1 MDGSKFIEKIGFFGI
16 LGLFFAFFLSF
27 TLCTCLIVHV
37 RYIWTYLCPLKS
49 VRNCFRSFCRKFSS
63 SHKRVPQTLHELEEL
78 VSNTQSAKKLDRKV
92 NQAESLREFADIT
105 PRIGNFVVELRQQ
118 RIFRETWSVES
129 QNQKV
134 KVLKAKPDP
143 RAPSFWQDSAIVSGP
158 KKFAPYPDKEN
169 PGGQIISGSSQ
180 TFAGDSSPK
189 KYRSLNSRP
198 AELVIE
204 DRSSENYRSLVSQPT
219 DFVFESDTIKTDLS
233 HFSRCRANSDSGRVN
248 YIPFPRIK
256 LTKKTSNAFDE
267 Y

>member
-1 MDGSKFIEKIGFFGI
+1 MDGTKFIEKIGFFGI

-37 RYIWTYLCPLKS
+37 RYIWTYLCPLES
-49 VRNCFRSFCRKFSS
+49 VRNCFSSFCRKLSS

-118 RIFRETWSVES
+118 RIFRDSWNVES

-143 RAPSFWQDSAIVSGP
+143 PAPSFWQDSAIVSGP

-204 DRSSENYRSLVSQPT
+204 DRLSEIHRSLVSQTT
-219 DFVFESDTIKTDLS
+219 DFVFKPDTIKTDLS

-256 LTKKTSNAFDE
+256 LTKKT
-267 Y
+267 

>member
-37 RYIWTYLCPLKS
+37 RYIWTYLCPLVS
-49 VRNCFRSFCRKFSS
+49 VRNCFSSFCRKLSS

-78 VSNTQSAKKLDRKV
+78 VSNTQSAKKLDREV

-118 RIFRETWSVES
+118 RISRGRWSVEY

-134 KVLKAKPDP
+134 KVLKAKSGA
-143 RAPSFWQDSAIVSGP
+143 RAPSFWQDSTIGSGP
-158 KKFAPYPDKEN
+158 KKFAPHPDKEN
-169 PGGQIISGSSQ
+169 PGGLIIPGSSQ
-180 TFAGDSSPK
+180 TFPGDISPK
-189 KYRSLNSRP
+189 KCRSLNSRP
-198 AELVIE
+198 AELVFGV
-204 DRSSENYRSLVSQPT
+204 RPSENYRSSVSQPT
-219 DFVFESDTIKTDLS
+219 NFVFESDTIKTDLS
-233 HFSRCRANSDSGRVN
+233 HFSRCRSNSDSGRAN

-256 LTKKTSNAFDE
+256 MTKRTSNAFDE

>member
-1 MDGSKFIEKIGFFGI
+1 MKPNGWYQIHREDRIFGI

-49 VRNCFRSFCRKFSS
+49 LRNCFSSFCRKLSS

-118 RIFRETWSVES
+118 RIFAEAWSVES
-129 QNQKV
+129 QTPKV
-134 KVLKAKPDP
+134 KVVKVKSGP
-143 RAPSFWQDSAIVSGP
+143 RAPVFCQDSAVVSGP
-158 KKFAPYPDKEN
+158 KKFDPNPDKEN
-169 PGGQIISGSSQ
+169 PAEQIISGSSQ
-180 TFAGDSSPK
+180 FFAGDSSPK
-189 KYRSLNSRP
+189 KYRSLISRP
-198 AELVIE
+198 TE
-204 DRSSENYRSLVSQPT
+204 
-219 DFVFESDTIKTDLS
+219 FVFKSDTAKTELS
-233 HFSRCRANSDSGRVN
+233 HFSRCRANSDSGQVN
-248 YIPFPRIK
+248 YVPFPGIK
-256 LTKKTSNAFDE
+256 LTKKISNAFDE

>member
-1 MDGSKFIEKIGFFGI
+1 MDGTKFIEKIGFFGI

-129 QNQKV
+129 QNPKV
-134 KVLKAKPDP
+134 KVVKVKSGP
-143 RAPSFWQDSAIVSGP
+143 RAPVFCQDSAVVSGP
-158 KKFAPYPDKEN
+158 KKFDPNPDKEN
-169 PGGQIISGSSQ
+169 PAEQIISGSSQ
-180 TFAGDSSPK
+180 FFASDSSPK
-189 KYRSLNSRP
+189 KYRSLISRP
-198 AELVIE
+198 VELVIE
-204 DRSSENYRSLVSQPT
+204 NRLSENRRSLVSQPT
-219 DFVFESDTIKTDLS
+219 EFVFKSDTAKTELS
-233 HFSRCRANSDSGRVN
+233 HFSRCRANSDSGQIKYV
-248 YIPFPRIK
+248 PFPRIK
-256 LTKKTSNAFDE
+256 LTKKISNAFDE